1 MKVPDIAI
9 GADVMVGFPGE
20 GEKELQNTYD
30 LVEDLPPIFMC
41 SVNHRAGNACAAMK
55 EQVPGRIKRE
65 RSEAVRALGF
75 KKNLAF
81 RDRLIGK
88 TLQVVLEEGQVDGTG
103 MCSGLTDNYVRIHV
117 SGVQKADIGR
127 EINIRIRKVHESGLI
142 GMLSSTD

>member
-1 MKVPDIAI
+1 
-9 GADVMVGFPGE
+9 
-20 GEKELQNTYD
+20 
-30 LVEDLPPIFMC
+30 
-41 SVNHRAGNACAAMK
+41 MK